1 MDKWE
6 KIDQYGYILT
16 KYNTIVTELIYF
28 WTLSE
33 NRLNIV
39 PGKKKVDLELQPTL
53 LKSIRFC
60 FMNVR

>member
-33 NRLNIV
+33 NRLNVV
-39 PGKKKVDLELQPTL
+39 PGKKKQIQSYATRA
-53 LKSIRFC
+53 K
-60 FMNVR
+60 NG